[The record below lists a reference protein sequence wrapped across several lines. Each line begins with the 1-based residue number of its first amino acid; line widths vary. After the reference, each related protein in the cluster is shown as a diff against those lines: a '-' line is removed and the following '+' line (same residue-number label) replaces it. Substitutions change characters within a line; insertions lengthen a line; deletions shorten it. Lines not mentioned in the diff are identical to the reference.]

1 MNDRA
6 SGTLVMVR
14 TTCCETVKETGVRCS
29 ICPHRPENA
38 SAAREFEQALRFRRA
53 RLAYSATPLCG
64 TAACSLVA
72 E

>member
-29 ICPHRPENA
+29 ICPRRPENVC
-38 SAAREFEQALRFRRA
+38 AAREFEQVLGSRRA
-53 RLAYSATPLCG
+53 RLAYRAPLCS
-64 TAACSLVA
+64 APACALGA